1 MPTLSRNVLSSS
13 ADISNPVNPQPGH
26 STISGK
32 TNTCGAPSGGWC
44 TQTSVLYRIGFSEP
58 QRLQR
63 LGPSEITSISME
75 SRLRRTL
82 TLTASCY
89 RVPRFHTLL
98 RALSSAVLPVA
109 LLGDIVTDAFCNR
122 IDHLAY
128 GPRVSRA
135 GTIERRP

>member
-1 MPTLSRNVLSSS
+1 MPTLSRNVVSSS
-13 ADISNPVNPQPGH
+13 ADISNLVNPQAGH

-32 TNTCGAPSGGWC
+32 MNTCGAPSEGRC

-63 LGPSEITSISME
+63 LGPSDITSISME

-89 RVPRFHTLL
+89 RVPQIPYSAAPTLP
-98 RALSSAVLPVA
+98 SAVLPVA
-109 LLGDIVTDAFCNR
+109 LSGDTGHI
-122 IDHLAY
+122 LA
-128 GPRVSRA
+128 A
-135 GTIERRP
+135 T